1 MTLYG
6 HTNQVST
13 IQGVI
18 VEGDDGKL
26 WKLLL
31 GMVEMSGWQ
40 GPHYPVNSILCALDQ
55 LSLGCDDGAGCAQNG
70 TTDTC
75 CFDAGFGP
83 TQVSCPRPN
92 DECPL
97 NGHTDCNGGCLYE
110 VRHTKVQDL

>member
-1 MTLYG
+1 MMTLYG

-40 GPHYPVNSILCALDQ
+40 GPHYPVSPSSVHFD
-55 LSLGCDDGAGCAQNG
+55 SAQ
-70 TTDTC
+70 
-75 CFDAGFGP
+75 FGM
-83 TQVSCPRPN
+83 R
-92 DECPL
+92 
-97 NGHTDCNGGCLYE
+97 
-110 VRHTKVQDL
+110 

>member
-1 MTLYG
+1 MMTLYG

-40 GPHYPVNSILCALDQ
+40 GPHYPVSPSSAHFD
-55 LSLGCDDGAGCAQNG
+55 SAQ
-70 TTDTC
+70 
-75 CFDAGFGP
+75 FGM
-83 TQVSCPRPN
+83 R
-92 DECPL
+92 
-97 NGHTDCNGGCLYE
+97 
-110 VRHTKVQDL
+110 

>member
-1 MTLYG
+1 MM
-6 HTNQVST
+6 V
-13 IQGVI
+13 
-18 VEGDDGKL
+18 
-26 WKLLL
+26 L
-31 GMVEMSGWQ
+31 GG
-40 GPHYPVNSILCALDQ
+40 
-55 LSLGCDDGAGCAQNG
+55 AQNG

-110 VRHTKVQDL
+110 VRHSRHSLQKSPRSLDNLTKLV

>member
-1 MTLYG
+1 MMTLYG

-40 GPHYPVNSILCALDQ
+40 GPHYPVSSILCALDQ
-55 LSLGCDDGAGCAQNG
+55 LSS
-70 TTDTC
+70 
-75 CFDAGFGP
+75 
-83 TQVSCPRPN
+83 V
-92 DECPL
+92 
-97 NGHTDCNGGCLYE
+97 
-110 VRHTKVQDL
+110 